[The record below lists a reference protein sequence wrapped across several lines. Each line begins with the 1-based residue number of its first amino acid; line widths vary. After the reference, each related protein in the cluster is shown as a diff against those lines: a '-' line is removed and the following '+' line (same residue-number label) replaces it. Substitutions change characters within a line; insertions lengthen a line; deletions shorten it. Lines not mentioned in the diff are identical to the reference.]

1 MKETR
6 LSSISTLFLPLE
18 YQEAGEETLALPLVS
33 APTDLEPPV
42 AVGIPEDEVER
53 RIQIARDAAA
63 EEANERLRMERKRA
77 SEDTRDKVAE
87 VIREFCEE
95 RSEYFRR
102 AEGEVV
108 QLVLSI
114 ARKILQREAELDPTL
129 LSALVRIALDRMQ
142 CGSEVRIRVAAAEAE
157 LWRSCQPNK
166 ESSPHWKIVADETL
180 RPGDCVVETDLG
192 SANFAFEAQLR
203 DVEESFMQLLA
214 HRPGAQL
221 RHAATA

>member
-1 MKETR
+1 MR
-6 LSSISTLFLPLE
+6 LSSIFTSFLPLE
-18 YQEAGEETLALPLVS
+18 YQEAGGETLALPLVS
-33 APTDLEPPV
+33 SPAGLEPPPV
-42 AVGIPEDEVER
+42 PVGIPEDEVER

-63 EEANERLRMERKRA
+63 EEANERLQIECKRV
-77 SEDTRDKVAE
+77 SEDAREKVAE
-87 VIREFCEE
+87 VIREFCVE

-108 QLVLSI
+108 QLALSI

-129 LSALVRIALDRMQ
+129 LSGLVRIALDRMQ
-142 CGSEVRIRVAAAEAE
+142 CGSEVRIRVATEEAE
-157 LWRSCQPNK
+157 RWRSCQPDK
-166 ESSPHWKIVADETL
+166 GSSPRWEIVADHTL

-192 SANFAFEAQLR
+192 SANFAIEAQLR

-221 RHAATA
+221 RHAAAA